1 MLMIKEITIIIIII
15 TITINS
21 KTKRI
26 MIKEMINS
34 ITKSVVAKIKTLL
47 NFLTIKEKS

>member
-1 MLMIKEITIIIIII
+1 MTIGEITITIIII

-26 MIKEMINS
+26 IIEKIINL
-34 ITKSVVAKIKTLL
+34 TMKSVIAKIETLSNL
-47 NFLTIKEKS
+47 LTIKEKP